1 MIVNVKLF
9 ATLRS
14 YGPTDVDLGESFAIS
29 LDKGAVVAGLLHKLK
44 IPKKETKIIMING
57 KNSELD
63 DKLSERDIIAIFP
76 PIGGGYSL
84 YLYLDLLLLEVLK
97 T

>member
-14 YGPTDVDLGESFAIS
+14 YGPPDVSLGESFAIS
-29 LDKGAVVAGLLHKLK
+29 LDKEAVVAGLLHKLK

-57 KNSELD
+57 KNSELG
-63 DKLSERDIIAIFP
+63 DKLSDGDIIAIFP
-76 PIGGGYSL
+76 PVGGGLSL
-84 YLYLDLLLLEVLK
+84 YLYRDYC
-97 T
+97 